1 MEAQTRRIRLSR
13 KATAICAMFKD
24 SRNANLLLTLKHL
37 LLRDSSERLMS
48 IKRAESIAD
57 EVIVL
62 RLQTDYKALYTNK
75 YDYY

>member
-1 MEAQTRRIRLSR
+1 
-13 KATAICAMFKD
+13 MFKD